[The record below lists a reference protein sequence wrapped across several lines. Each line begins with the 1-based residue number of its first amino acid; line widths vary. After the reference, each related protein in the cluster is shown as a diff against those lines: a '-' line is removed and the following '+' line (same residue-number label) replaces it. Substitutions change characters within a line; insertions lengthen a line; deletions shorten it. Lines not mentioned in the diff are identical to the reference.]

1 MHKITDLCSQYPFT
15 KERLESYPWLMESP
29 EDKKRVHIIGLGDV
43 GQNAAISLKIAGAD
57 TISQIGIYDLDE
69 QLLSRMEIELSQILS
84 PLGQVDYPK
93 IRILDPEN
101 LFDCDIVLFCAT
113 AFVPAVGEE
122 AKGDVRM
129 AQFAKNVRII
139 REYARQASKA
149 NYKGLFGV
157 VSDPLD
163 LLCGEVARFLHPE
176 QVQGFGLG
184 VMFARADYYASK
196 RSSKDP
202 RFSHFR
208 LSGRVYG
215 PHGNGLVAVNSIS
228 PQYYDDRATEKL
240 TNLTVGANIS
250 VRALGYKPYIAPGV
264 SSVGLT
270 IPEVIKGNWND
281 SARCLNGVFF
291 GARNKI
297 TSSGTKWEKEP
308 LPDELYYRLRESY
321 RALDKALFEIAHP
334 KE

>member
-1 MHKITDLCSQYPFT
+1 MHKITDLCSQFPYG
-15 KERLESYPWLMESP
+15 KGRLSSYPWLMKDAQ
-29 EDKKRVHIIGLGDV
+29 DKKRVHIIGLGDV
-43 GQNAAISLKIAGAD
+43 GQSAAIALKIAGAD
-57 TISQIGIYDLDE
+57 TVSRIGLYDTNQNLI
-69 QLLSRMEIELSQILS
+69 SRMEIELSQILS

-93 IRILDPEN
+93 ITVLDPEE
-101 LFDCDIVLFCAT
+101 LFDCDIALFCAT
-113 AFVPAVGEE
+113 AFVPAVGQE

-129 AQFAKNVRII
+129 AQFSKNIRII
-139 REYARQASKA
+139 REYARHASKA
-149 NYKGLFGV
+149 EYKGLFGV

-184 VMFARADYYASK
+184 VMFARADYYAAK
-196 RSSKDP
+196 RASKDP
-202 RFSHFR
+202 RFSYFR
-208 LSGRVYG
+208 QSGRVYG

-228 PQYYDDRATEKL
+228 PQHYDDAATEKL

-270 IPEVIKGNWND
+270 IPEVIRGNWND
-281 SARCLNGVFF
+281 SARFLNGVFF

-297 TSSGTKWEKEP
+297 TESGTKWEKEP